1 MRWFWMDRYTVF
13 ECGKRAQA
21 IKAIT
26 RSEEHLSDHFPGY
39 PVMPVA
45 LVIEGMAQAA
55 GVLIHQYY
63 NFTKKIVLGKVP
75 RLAFT
80 DVDLVPG
87 DILVYDIDV
96 DYIRDEGSMVSV
108 KVQRDGKQIA
118 EGAIVFAHLGEE
130 YADQALYGAGDLD
143 NLVRAF
149 GVFDVGVSADG
160 KPLVD
165 PSLTRE

>member
-1 MRWFWMDRYTVF
+1 
-13 ECGKRAQA
+13 
-21 IKAIT
+21 
-26 RSEEHLSDHFPGY
+26 
-39 PVMPVA
+39 
-45 LVIEGMAQAA
+45 
-55 GVLIHQYY
+55 
-63 NFTKKIVLGKVP
+63 
-75 RLAFT
+75 
-80 DVDLVPG
+80 
-87 DILVYDIDV
+87 
-96 DYIRDEGSMVSV
+96 MVSV

>member
-13 ECGKRAQA
+13 ECGRRAQA

-26 RSEEHLSDHFPGY
+26 RSEEHLADHFPGY

-63 NFTKKIVLGKVP
+63 DFSKKIVLGKIP

-80 DVDLVPG
+80 NVDLVPG
-87 DILVYDIDV
+87 DVLVYDIDV
-96 DYIRDEGSMVSV
+96 DYIREEGSMVSV
-108 KVQRDGKQIA
+108 QVHREGEKIA
-118 EGAIVFAHLGEE
+118 EGALVFAHLGEE
-130 YADQALYGAGDLD
+130 YANQPLYGAGDLD

-160 KPLVD
+160 KPLAD
-165 PSLTRE
+165 PSTDRS

>member
-1 MRWFWMDRYTVF
+1 MRWFWMDRYTMF
-13 ECGKRAQA
+13 ESGKRAQA

-26 RSEEHLSDHFPGY
+26 RSEEHLADHFPGY
-39 PVMPVA
+39 PVMPIS

-63 NFTKKIVLGKVP
+63 SFSKKIVLGKIP

-80 DVDLVPG
+80 EVDLVPG
-87 DILVYDIDV
+87 DLLVYDIRV

-108 KVQRDGKQIA
+108 Q
-118 EGAIVFAHLGEE
+118 GEE
-130 YADQALYGAGDLD
+130 YADQPLYGAGDLD

-149 GVFDVGVSADG
+149 GVFEVGVSAEG

-165 PSLTRE
+165 PSAAKV

>member
-13 ECGKRAQA
+13 ECGRRAQA

-63 NFTKKIVLGKVP
+63 NFSKKIVLGKIP

-96 DYIRDEGSMVSV
+96 DYIHEEGSMVSV
-108 KVQRDGKQIA
+108 QVHRDEKKIA
-118 EGAIVFAHLGEE
+118 EGALSI
-130 YADQALYGAGDLD
+130 
-143 NLVRAF
+143 
-149 GVFDVGVSADG
+149 
-160 KPLVD
+160 
-165 PSLTRE
+165 

>member
-26 RSEEHLSDHFPGY
+26 RSEEHLADHFPGY

-63 NFTKKIVLGKVP
+63 DFSKKIVLGKIP

-80 DVDLVPG
+80 NVDLVPG

-96 DYIRDEGSMVSV
+96 DYIHEEGSMVSV
-108 KVQRDGKQIA
+108 QVHREGEKIA
-118 EGAIVFAHLGEE
+118 EGALVFAHLGEE
-130 YADQALYGAGDLD
+130 YANQPLYGAGDLD

-149 GVFDVGVSADG
+149 GVFDVGISADG
-160 KPLVD
+160 KPLAD
-165 PSLTRE
+165 PSAGRN

>member
-1 MRWFWMDRYTVF
+1 
-13 ECGKRAQA
+13 
-21 IKAIT
+21 
-26 RSEEHLSDHFPGY
+26 
-39 PVMPVA
+39 MPVA

-63 NFTKKIVLGKVP
+63 NFSKKIVLGKIP

-96 DYIRDEGSMVSV
+96 DYIHEEGSMVSV
-108 KVQRDGKQIA
+108 QVHRDEKKIA
-118 EGAIVFAHLGEE
+118 EGALVFAHLGEE
-130 YADQALYGAGDLD
+130 YADQPLYGAGDLD

-165 PSLTRE
+165 PSLNQS

>member
-1 MRWFWMDRYTVF
+1 MDRYTMF
-13 ECGKRAQA
+13 ESGKRAQA

-26 RSEEHLSDHFPGY
+26 RSEEHLADHFPGY
-39 PVMPVA
+39 PVMPIS

-63 NFTKKIVLGKVP
+63 SFSKKIVLGKIP

-80 DVDLVPG
+80 EVDLVPG
-87 DILVYDIDV
+87 DLLVYDIRV

-108 KVQRDGKQIA
+108 QVHRDGKKIA
-118 EGAIVFAHLGEE
+118 EGALVFAHLGEE
-130 YADQALYGAGDLD
+130 YADQPLYGAGDLD

-149 GVFDVGVSADG
+149 GVFEVGVSAEG

-165 PSLTRE
+165 PSAAKV